1 MKIKLIVFDFDGTL
15 IDTKEDLAAAMN
27 YALRK
32 CGLAPV
38 STDTVWKYTGDGTP
52 PLVQRVLKDKKHLEL
67 FEKVKNL
74 FLEYYEKH
82 YADFAKPIPN
92 AKETLEHLY
101 KKGKKMAILSNKYER
116 FVKKL
121 LRKFDMDKFFFAV
134 YGKDSFEKSKPDP
147 YPLFRIMKA
156 ADSTPEETV
165 FVGDSKNDILI
176 SKNAGVR
183 CFIIP
188 SGVNSKEELHDMYTE
203 CKILNNISE
212 LEKYV
217 K

>member
-15 IDTKEDLAAAMN
+15 IDTREDLAAAMN
-27 YALRK
+27 YALKK
-32 CGLAPV
+32 CGLTPV
-38 STDTVWKYTGDGTP
+38 DTETVWKYTGDGTP
-52 PLVQRVLKDKKHLEL
+52 PLIERVLKDKGHPEL
-67 FEKVKNL
+67 FEKVKTL

-82 YADFAKPIPN
+82 FADFAKPIPN
-92 AKETLEHLY
+92 AKETLENLY
-101 KKGKKMAILSNKYER
+101 KEGKKMAVLSNKYVR

-121 LRKFDMDKFFFAV
+121 LKEFGMEKFFFAI

-147 YPLFRIMKA
+147 DPLFKIMEI
-156 ADSTPEETV
+156 ADSTKDETA
-165 FVGDSKNDILI
+165 FVGDSKNDVLI

-188 SGVNSKEELHDMYTE
+188 SGVNPEEELKSLYE
-203 CKILNNISE
+203 CKILDNISE